1 MMKFQSA
8 PSYFYSVVI
17 VICIIFFMMLSANVG
32 FKGYE
37 TGLLAGFL
45 FLMSFPFLF
54 QMNKLTIP
62 NNFIHNKT
70 LHT

>member
-8 PSYFYSVVI
+8 PSYFYRVVI
-17 VICIIFFMMLSANVG
+17 VICIIFLMFFFSGEFEGN
-32 FKGYE
+32 E

-62 NNFIHNKT
+62 NNFIHNNT

>member
-8 PSYFYSVVI
+8 QSCFYSVVI
-17 VICIIFFMMLSANVG
+17 VISVIFLMLSANVE
-32 FKGYE
+32 FKKYE

-62 NNFIHNKT
+62 YNFKHNKT

>member
-1 MMKFQSA
+1 MMKFQTA
-8 PSYFYSVVI
+8 PRYIYSVVI
-17 VICIIFFMMLSANVG
+17 VICVIFSVLLADVE

-37 TGLLAGFL
+37 TGFLAGFL
-45 FLMSFPFLF
+45 FLMNLPFLF

-62 NNFIHNKT
+62 YNFIHNKT

>member
-8 PSYFYSVVI
+8 QSCFYSVVI
-17 VICIIFFMMLSANVG
+17 VICVIFLMLSTNVE

-37 TGLLAGFL
+37 TGFLAGFL
-45 FLMSFPFLF
+45 FLINIPFLF

-62 NNFIHNKT
+62 YNFIHNKT

>member
-1 MMKFQSA
+1 MIKFQPA

-17 VICIIFFMMLSANVG
+17 VVCVIFSILSVDVG

-62 NNFIHNKT
+62 YNFIHNKT